1 MPVRFTTLI
10 DPADLANRIIEGADS
25 LCIIDCRADLLD
37 PDAGARAFAERHLPG
52 ARFLDLA
59 QDLSGPKTGA
69 TGRHPLP
76 DRDVFAARLAALGIH
91 AHTQVVAYDAHGGS
105 YAARLWWLLRWLG
118 HADVAVLDGGFQAW
132 EAHGGLVEFS
142 EPRAATPGD
151 FTPRAALTGTIDAAA
166 ILADIGRGEWLVVD
180 ARAPER
186 FRGDEEPIDPV
197 GGHIPGAR
205 NRFFKNNLDPN
216 GRFKPAAALREEFT
230 TLLGA
235 RPATQAVMQCG
246 SGVTACHN
254 LLALEV
260 AGLEGAVL
268 YPGSWSEW
276 TADRSRPVAAGSAA

>member
-1 MPVRFTTLI
+1 MPVRHTTLI
-10 DPADLANRIIEGADS
+10 DPATLATRIIEGADS

-37 PDAGARAFAERHLPG
+37 PEAGARAFAERHLPG

-59 QDLSGPKTGA
+59 QDLSGSKTG
-69 TGRHPLP
+69 TNGRHPLP
-76 DRDVFAARLAALGIH
+76 DRDALAARLAALGVQH
-91 AHTQVVAYDAHGGS
+91 HTQIVAYDAHGGS

-132 EAHGGLVEFS
+132 EAEGGLVEFS
-142 EPRAATPGD
+142 EPRPATPGD
-151 FTPRAALTGTIDAAA
+151 FAPRAPLVGTIDAAA
-166 ILADIGRGEWLVVD
+166 ILADIGRGAWQVVD

-205 NRFFKNNLDPN
+205 NRFFKDNLDAE
-216 GRFKPAAALREEFT
+216 GRFKPAAALREEFAA
-230 TLLGA
+230 LLGA
-235 RPATQAVMQCG
+235 RPATQTVMQCG

-260 AGLEGAVL
+260 AGLGGAVL

-276 TADRSRPVAAGSAA
+276 TADPARPVATGPAT